1 MIPSL
6 RRGFILTCWVC
17 CTVGP
22 PAAGAA
28 GVAAAPEARQFDFL
42 IGQWKVSGE
51 AKTSGLLALI
61 HGTPKLVG
69 SWKAWRVA
77 DDHGIEDELTLTD
90 ASGNPTSAV
99 HFTRTFS
106 REENCWKITSRNTYN
121 GSAPPA
127 TARWQGD
134 EMLVMGS
141 GASPE
146 GKHYRSRTHYA
157 AITPVSFRM
166 VQDRSYDEGKTW
178 EAAAVTLDV
187 RRTGS

>member
-17 CTVGP
+17 CTVAT
-22 PAAGAA
+22 PAADAA

-51 AKTSGLLALI
+51 VKTSGLLALI

-69 SWKAWRVA
+69 SWKGWRVA
-77 DDHGIEDELTLTD
+77 GDHGIEDELTLTD
-90 ASGNPTSAV
+90 TSGNPISAV

-106 REENCWKITSRNTYN
+106 REENCWRITSRNTYN

-127 TARWQGD
+127 TARWKGD

-141 GASPE
+141 GTSPE

>member
-1 MIPSL
+1 MMSSL

-17 CTVGP
+17 C
-22 PAAGAA
+22 AAGAGAAA
-28 GVAAAPEARQFDFL
+28 GVTATPEARQFDFL

-51 AKTSGLLALI
+51 VKTSGLVALI
-61 HGTPKLVG
+61 HGTPKLTG

-90 ASGNPTSAV
+90 ASGNPLSVV
-99 HFTRTFS
+99 HYTRTFS
-106 REENCWKITSRNTYN
+106 REENCWKIASRSTST

-127 TARWQGD
+127 TARWTGN

-141 GASPE
+141 GASPG
-146 GKHYRSRTHYA
+146 GKQYRSRTHYA